1 MTRVILLLRSVPALL
16 ATLLAIG
23 CAAPSASE
31 QGLPAEPAPES
42 AGKDEASA
50 AERARALAAARRK
63 VEAAEQAL
71 LLEQVEARGEVAQ
84 AQEELRAAEFEQRE
98 ADTKLDAHQGDAE
111 LRTRR
116 AYHQLAEAESRL
128 IAARAD
134 LAGLQRIYAEEPEVL
149 VKEEILRRKQ
159 ADVDFATE
167 RRELARIELERLGQ
181 VDLPTQQREL
191 EERLRAASAEV
202 VAKRHALEEAELG
215 ARKSVKGAE
224 NALLDARDDVHEA
237 EEALAK
243 DGA

>member
-1 MTRVILLLRSVPALL
+1 MTRVLLRLRSVPALL
-16 ATLLAIG
+16 ATLLTIG
-23 CAAPSASE
+23 CAAPIASE
-31 QGLPAEPAPES
+31 QGQPAEPGPES
-42 AGKDEASA
+42 AGKDEAST

-71 LLEQVEARGEVAQ
+71 TLEQVEARGEVAQ
-84 AQEELRAAEFEQRE
+84 AEEELRAAEFEQKE
-98 ADTKLDAHQGDAE
+98 ADSKLAAHQGEAE

-128 IAARAD
+128 VAARAD

-167 RRELARIELERLGQ
+167 RKELARIELKRLGQ
-181 VDLPTQQREL
+181 VDVPTERREL
-191 EERLRAASAEV
+191 EERLRAASAKV
-202 VAKRHALEEAELG
+202 AAKRRALETTELG
-215 ARKSVKGAE
+215 ARKSMKGAE
-224 NALLDARDDVHEA
+224 NALLDAQDDVHEA

-243 DGA
+243 GGA